1 MLTIRCR
8 RCSVELTSHPIK
20 TKCCGCPN
28 MASIKNETITAIDLS
43 DVIIVSNFIKNTKN
57 GYLTDADLQ
66 FQVSRQNRKVKKL
79 DFEVR

>member
-1 MLTIRCR
+1 
-8 RCSVELTSHPIK
+8 
-20 TKCCGCPN
+20 